1 MFTRQSLSQ
10 IAALVATLTVASAF
24 AQNPISTVSP
34 DACKKENVASFAEA
48 KKDIDAL
55 KLSASAQSS
64 IMERLASLAK
74 ENSDIKI
81 APECTKI
88 KMKLSDLLKS
98 AKIEAE
104 KEARTNDKG
113 GSTTGSMPSKPQ
125 TTTSQP
131 PATGSDAAEIKA
143 CNARLPALQSAL
155 DAAMRGK
162 NFDGDMQWMQRTGA
176 IKAAKLGIGKT
187 ELQKC
192 TDTERALKSA
202 TAYAEKK

>member
-1 MFTRQSLSQ
+1 MFTRPSLSQ
-10 IAALVATLTVASAF
+10 IAILVAALTFTAAF
-24 AQNPISTVSP
+24 AQNPISVVSP
-34 DACKKENVASFAEA
+34 EACKKENIASLAQA
-48 KKDIDAL
+48 KRDIDAL
-55 KLSASAQSS
+55 KLSTSAQSS
-64 IMERLASLAK
+64 IMERLASVAK

-104 KEARTNDKG
+104 KEARTNDKA
-113 GSTTGSMPSKPQ
+113 GSTSSSMPSKPQ
-125 TTTSQP
+125 TSAP
-131 PATGSDAAEIKA
+131 PATGSDAAEIKT
-143 CNARLPALQSAL
+143 CNARLPALQAAL

-176 IKAAKLGIGKT
+176 IKAAKLGVGKT

-202 TAYAEKK
+202 TTYAEKK